1 MTNNGKPWSNNDH
14 NEVIRLLNIGSPL
27 NVITSTFERTNES
40 ILWKA
45 IKDIEDKTYIPN
57 SYHPDIYAS
66 LETIPYYRKLAKVF
80 ELEPEEAEDEEPE
93 EEAEDDEAEENEE
106 AEDDDDEAEAEDDET
121 DNNKYIALAYQLE
134 KLSKIIT
141 KMSDNKITINITIH
155 TIGTVSINN
164 SNGSNNQ
171 I

>member
-66 LETIPYYRKLAKVF
+66 LETIPYYRNQYAK
-80 ELEPEEAEDEEPE
+80 
-93 EEAEDDEAEENEE
+93 
-106 AEDDDDEAEAEDDET
+106 
-121 DNNKYIALAYQLE
+121 I
-134 KLSKIIT
+134 
-141 KMSDNKITINITIH
+141 
-155 TIGTVSINN
+155 
-164 SNGSNNQ
+164 
-171 I
+171 